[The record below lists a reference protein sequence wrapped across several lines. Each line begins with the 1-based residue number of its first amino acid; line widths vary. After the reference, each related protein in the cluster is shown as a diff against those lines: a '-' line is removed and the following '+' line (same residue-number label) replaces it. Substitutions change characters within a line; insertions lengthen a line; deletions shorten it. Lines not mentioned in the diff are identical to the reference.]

1 MRGAYGT
8 RIQTQLYLIIVPPD
22 GHQGCHCG
30 ETACLY
36 SITWGVGR
44 EAQEGSELPARR
56 SRLLRRL
63 SYLILCSEVFTLRIE
78 LWLFRLPRKGW
89 ENTSAGSCRVF

>member
-63 SYLILCSEVFTLRIE
+63 SYLILCSEVSTLRIE
-78 LWLFRLPRKGW
+78 LLPLAGTAVRLVF
-89 ENTSAGSCRVF
+89 AGAAAEDA